1 VAARGLPAGSRAKG
15 RLTRLSTV
23 DFSGWARPASA
34 ARLGGVRP
42 PQDPLTSWFGRVQVA
57 LPGEGWP
64 TTDGAPMLALAQ
76 LNLRE
81 LPCPPPPALA
91 DVALLT
97 LFLGPWQLPV
107 DQPNGVNWTL
117 RAYPTL
123 DGLVELPE
131 PTPARAGDPKLRKG
145 QDLTLRP
152 FPIRWQQHLDFPRR
166 DDIPPG
172 LLAAWDAWATDRD
185 PTELTLTAPRSA
197 AGRTASKARCAG
209 IPAAGWS
216 RTASTCCSSAARTR
230 PGCRGGMPVWAMS
243 LASRAPAPMA
253 GTSPGNPYS
262 RIPIP

>member
-1 VAARGLPAGSRAKG
+1 M
-15 RLTRLSTV
+15 

-42 PQDPLTSWFGRVQVA
+42 PQDLLASWFGRVRVA

-81 LPCPPPPALA
+81 LPCPPTQALA

-107 DQPNGVNWTL
+107 DQPNGVNWAL
-117 RAYPTL
+117 RAYPRL
-123 DGLVELPE
+123 DGLVPLAE

-152 FPIRWQQHLDFPRR
+152 FPIRWQQRLDFPCR
-166 DDIPPG
+166 DDIPLG
-172 LLAAWDAWATDRD
+172 LSAAWHAWAEDRAS
-185 PTELTLTAPRSA
+185 TELTFDGTKIGGWPYCIQSEVSWHTGGRQVEDCQYVLQLGSEHKAGLSWGYAGLGYVARQPGLGADGWHLT
-197 AGRTASKARCAG
+197 
-209 IPAAGWS
+209 WQ
-216 RTASTCCSSAARTR
+216 
-230 PGCRGGMPVWAMS
+230 S
-243 LASRAPAPMA
+243 L
-253 GTSPGNPYS
+253 
-262 RIPIP
+262 

>member
-1 VAARGLPAGSRAKG
+1 
-15 RLTRLSTV
+15 V

-57 LPGEGWP
+57 LPGGGWP

-131 PTPARAGDPKLRKG
+131 PTPARAGDPKLHKG

-185 PTELTLTAPRSA
+185 PTELTFDGTKVGGWPYCLQSEVCWHTGGRLVEDCQYVLQLGSEHK
-197 AGRTASKARCAG
+197 AGLSWGYAGLGYVARQPGLGAD
-209 IPAAGWS
+209 GWHL
-216 RTASTCCSSAARTR
+216 A
-230 PGCRGGMPVWAMS
+230 WQS
-243 LASRAPAPMA
+243 L
-253 GTSPGNPYS
+253 
-262 RIPIP
+262 